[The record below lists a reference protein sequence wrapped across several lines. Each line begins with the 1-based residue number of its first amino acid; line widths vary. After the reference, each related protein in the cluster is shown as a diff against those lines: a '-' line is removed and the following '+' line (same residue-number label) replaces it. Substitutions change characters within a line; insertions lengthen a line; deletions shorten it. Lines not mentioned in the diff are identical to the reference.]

1 MSFVWFLL
9 IGVVAG
15 WLAGKLVKGSGF
27 GVMGDLFLGV
37 VGSVLGGFVLD
48 LANVHAG
55 GLVGRL
61 LTATL
66 GAVLLLFA
74 VRFWKHGTIT

>member
-1 MSFVWFLL
+1 MSLVWFLL
-9 IGVVAG
+9 IGLVAG

-37 VGSVLGGFVLD
+37 VGSVLGGMVLD

-74 VRFWKHGTIT
+74 VRFWKHGTIA

>member
-1 MSFVWFLL
+1 MSIMMYLV

-27 GVMGDLFLGV
+27 GLVGDLCVGV
-37 VGSVLGGFVLD
+37 IGSIVGGFVLD
-48 LANVHAG
+48 LAGVHAG

-61 LTATL
+61 LSATL
-66 GAVLLLFA
+66 GAVLLLFV
-74 VRFWKHGTIT
+74 VRYFRRGGNS